1 MQNRTISMWDLN
13 KFKHDKVK
21 YETKFQRDWER
32 ERATSYG
39 TLSIK
44 LPVTSC

>member
-1 MQNRTISMWDLN
+1 MKLN
-13 KFKHDKVK
+13 FR
-21 YETKFQRDWER
+21 EIERER

>member
-32 ERATSYG
+32 ERE
-39 TLSIK
+39 
-44 LPVTSC
+44 LPVMELWV